1 MKLILSHNQSMEFN
15 DFFTKIQNGKELF
28 DYSGYHDLLF
38 KFDNTLIHSIQFLN
52 LDTNRLSYHY
62 SGAYL
67 TGYLNCPDLAFATA
81 TILNFEGIHVIDRE
95 LINAPS
101 LSKISEAAK
110 LVSHNILM
118 PKSYAGT
125 KTAVIRALT
134 SNKISLEFPLIMK
147 LADGTRG
154 SENYTIFDK
163 NEIFDLLDG
172 KEDSSIWILQK
183 YVESTGFYRIN
194 CFYGRPAY
202 GIFRSLD
209 DIPEGFER
217 HHSHMYKPAGG
228 SNATFLETKDISR
241 SVRIAASRAS
251 RILKRDISGVDII
264 VDKHSKHTYVLE
276 VNYNPQLVT
285 VESFKDNRICKFLKA
300 IEEL

>member
-1 MKLILSHNQSMEFN
+1 MEFN

-62 SGAYL
+62 SGVYL
-67 TGYLNCPDLAFATA
+67 TGYLSCPDLAFTAA
-81 TILNFEGIHVIDRE
+81 TILDFEGIHVVDRE

-125 KTAVIRALT
+125 KTAIIRALT
-134 SNKISLEFPLIMK
+134 SGKVTLDFPLIMK
-147 LADGTRG
+147 LADGMRG
-154 SENYTIFDK
+154 SENYTIFNK
-163 NEIFDLLDG
+163 NEVFDLLDG

-183 YVESTGFYRIN
+183 YIESTGFYRIN

-202 GIFRSLD
+202 GVFRSLD
-209 DIPEGFER
+209 DAPEDHER
-217 HHSHMYKPAGG
+217 HLSHIYKPAGG
-228 SNATFLETKDISR
+228 GNATFLETQDIPR
-241 SVRIAASRAS
+241 PVRLAASRAS
-251 RILKRDISGVDII
+251 RVLKRDISGVDVII
-264 VDKHSKHTYVLE
+264 DKHSKRAYVLE

-285 VESFKDNRICKFLKA
+285 VESFKDDRIHEFLKA